1 VTTEVAHQDV
11 RLPDGTRIAVHRS
24 GDPEKPPLVL
34 LHALGEN
41 ATSWDAVGERL
52 APHFSLFAIDLR
64 GHGASEWTGPYSHE
78 GMRDDVLA
86 ALDVLGLRDV
96 GLIGHSLGGVV
107 ALFAAMEQPDRV
119 TRLVVED
126 VVPPFPFERPIRDRP
141 DGPLPFDWDVL
152 PAIFTEA
159 NDPDRRWWPHLRR
172 ITAPTLLIGGGP
184 PSHVPAEELA
194 EVARLI
200 PDCTLVTI
208 PAGHHVHA
216 AEPEAFTDALLGWL
230 LP

>member
-1 VTTEVAHQDV
+1 MAHQDV

-126 VVPPFPFERPIRDRP
+126 VVPPFPFERPHP
-141 DGPLPFDWDVL
+141 
-152 PAIFTEA
+152 
-159 NDPDRRWWPHLRR
+159 
-172 ITAPTLLIGGGP
+172 
-184 PSHVPAEELA
+184 
-194 EVARLI
+194 
-200 PDCTLVTI
+200 
-208 PAGHHVHA
+208 
-216 AEPEAFTDALLGWL
+216 
-230 LP
+230 